1 MCDEYFLAGCM
12 VVGVGEVR
20 VRWLSML
27 QLTNGVVCPFSLS
40 SM

>member
-1 MCDEYFLAGCM
+1 MCDEYLIAGCM
-12 VVGVGEVR
+12 VVGVGGVR

-27 QLTNGVVCPFSLS
+27 HLINGVVCTFSLS